1 MDETPEAFI
10 LHQIGHRLILCRGL
24 KCLSMESQLS
34 PHRAYSE
41 RAHSPAPSYMSLSSD
56 WSMDLPTN
64 FKSGEAI
71 LLDLR
76 HISLILLSQIFILS
90 ESKKRICELPTM
102 KQDHVEM
109 LHLSKEP
116 SDEHKNIRVK
126 SVRAASPAPSYMSLK
141 TDLSMDPPT
150 NFKDFL
156 LDTRVRSGRAP
167 SPTVSQWSD
176 SSDEPPVNCKAE
188 DNFPLDSSYCK
199 ICWYSGNYFDF
210 VTSRLRTSRH
220 FKCPLCK
227 SMLKDPVSISCGHN
241 YCRGCI
247 NEFWDNR
254 AGVYGC
260 PQCGNPSETRPVL
273 NTNAALDEVVKSL
286 QQAGFSPVLPPQSYA
301 GPEDVACDYCTEE
314 KLKAVK
320 CCLTCVMSLCE
331 THVKPHYTIA
341 ALQKHTLSDVTG
353 DMKTGPSEQHQ
364 NTDNSFSSTGQQDQ
378 TDKTQDIIEEE
389 IRSILD
395 SVFNTCTSET
405 EVSKDETNVSKLALF
420 CSEQQ
425 DDSGHKS
432 LSKLNEND
440 TKKEIFNM
448 EEIYF
453 GDNYN
458 ENDFGVKN
466 YEVDLG
472 EYSPL
477 DVEVDYD
484 DWECYNYEGGIID
497 DYDDDIPDGG
507 NYYDDYDDYY

>member
-1 MDETPEAFI
+1 MS
-10 LHQIGHRLILCRGL
+10 L
-24 KCLSMESQLS
+24 KEEPQ
-34 PHRAYSE
+34 RAYSE

-71 LLDLR
+71 LLDL
-76 HISLILLSQIFILS
+76 S

-102 KQDHVEM
+102 KQDRVEM

-126 SVRAASPAPSYMSLK
+126 SERAASPAPSYMSLK

-188 DNFPLDSSYCK
+188 DTVPLD
-199 ICWYSGNYFDF
+199 
-210 VTSRLRTSRH
+210 SRLRTSHH

-247 NEFWDNR
+247 NEYWDNC
-254 AGVYGC
+254 AGEYVC

-331 THVKPHYTIA
+331 THVKSHYTIA

-353 DMKTGPSEQHQ
+353 DKKSGPSEQHQ
-364 NTDNSFSSTGQQDQ
+364 NTDDSFSSTGQQDQ
-378 TDKTQDIIEEE
+378 TDKTQDVIEEE
-389 IRSILD
+389 IRSILH

-405 EVSKDETNVSKLALF
+405 EVSKDETNISKLALL

-440 TKKEIFNM
+440 TKKEIFKM

-453 GDNYN
+453 GDDYS
-458 ENDFGVKN
+458 ENDFGANN
-466 YEVDLG
+466 YEVDLA

-484 DWECYNYEGGIID
+484 DWEFYNYEGRTLE

-507 NYYDDYDDYY
+507 NCYDDYDDYY